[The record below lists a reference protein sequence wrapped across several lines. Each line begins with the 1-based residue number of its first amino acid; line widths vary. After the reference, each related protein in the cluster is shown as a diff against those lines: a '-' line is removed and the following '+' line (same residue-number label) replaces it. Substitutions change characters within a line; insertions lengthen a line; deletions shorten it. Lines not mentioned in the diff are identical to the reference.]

1 MNINNQKPV
10 KPRTTTNETSYEV
23 RGSSEILTIKT
34 KNTPKPQEKK

>member
-1 MNINNQKPV
+1 MSNKDEKPV